1 MDGPVTAP
9 LSPERSVPLVSRSR
23 ARLGHYP
30 HDRRNSDWARS
41 SGDKAFAIE
50 EGKADIQGLYLAI
63 KLHEQGDLAA
73 RLDADVGAAG

>member
-1 MDGPVTAP
+1 MD
-9 LSPERSVPLVSRSR
+9 RSR
-23 ARLGHYP
+23 RPSALNVRFPLFHEVAHGLGITHTI
-30 HDRRNSDWARS
+30 DGTATGREALR
-41 SGDKAFAIE
+41 DKAFAIE